1 MKRLKI
7 TTNEAGESVKFD
19 DAVQTDKFDDNKNL
33 SAANVARN
41 LNIGSKT
48 QKVKEPKLPIF
59 DE

>member
-7 TTNEAGESVKFD
+7 TPNEAGESVKLD

-33 SAANVARN
+33 SAANDAQN

-48 QKVKEPKLPIF
+48 QKAKEPKLPIF
-59 DE
+59 EE